1 MFLCDMR
8 HKCVTDNYRVQTFIL
23 SLKYYTT
30 NIAVRLKGQS
40 YQEAA
45 SEFYRNCASY
55 HDHEQFFLFIN

>member
-1 MFLCDMR
+1 MR
-8 HKCVTDNYRVQTFIL
+8 HKYVTDNIAYKHFI